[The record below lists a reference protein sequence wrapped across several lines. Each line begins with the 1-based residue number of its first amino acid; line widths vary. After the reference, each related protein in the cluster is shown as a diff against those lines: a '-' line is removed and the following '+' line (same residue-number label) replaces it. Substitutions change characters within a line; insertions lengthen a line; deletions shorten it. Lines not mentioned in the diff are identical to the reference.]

1 MAAQPSNPQMD
12 RYPVTKTAT
21 TTSAL
26 RDSLP
31 DHANDLD
38 SRGLAIDRVGISDLD
53 YPIVVLDKRH
63 EQQHTVAKV
72 TASVTLPSDRRGTH
86 MSRFVEVL
94 NSVRGEI
101 TVRNLPKILR
111 QVQDRLEAD
120 RVQVHL
126 DFPYFISKLA
136 PVSRAESLMKYD
148 CGFHASAQGS
158 EVDFILRVD
167 VPVTTLCPCSKA
179 ISKYGAHNQRGIV
192 SVALRTEGFAWIE
205 DVVQLVESCASAPL
219 YALLK
224 REDEKAVTEQAY
236 ENPRFVE
243 DLLREVSGRLRDEM
257 DATWLHVAVENAESI
272 HAHSAFAELTWPE
285 ESQDLHFSPTSSSL
299 AITPRDLGPSSF
311 GEWLAQRRE
320 SRGYSQ
326 AEFARQI
333 SVSGSYLSRLERGE
347 KHASAGLVASIAE
360 TLGDD
365 PRAIA
370 LRAGFV
376 DTDLGA
382 ILADRFEEL
391 REWARQP

>member
-1 MAAQPSNPQMD
+1 MTST
-12 RYPVTKTAT
+12 VTDTYE
-21 TTSAL
+21 L
-26 RDSLP
+26 RQSLP
-31 DHANDLD
+31 DHASDED

-63 EQQHTVAKV
+63 KQQHTVAKV
-72 TASVTLPSDRRGTH
+72 TASVTLPKEQRGTH

-111 QVQDRLEAD
+111 QMQERLEAD
-120 RVQVHL
+120 HVQLHL
-126 DFPYFISKLA
+126 DFPYFITKRA
-136 PVSRAESLMKYD
+136 PVSRVESLLKYD
-148 CGFHASAQGS
+148 CGFHATAQGS
-158 EVDFILRVD
+158 SVDFILRVD

-179 ISKYGAHNQRGIV
+179 ISKYGAHNQRGVV

-205 DVVQLVESCASAPL
+205 DVVEMVESCASAPL

-243 DLLREVSGRLRDEM
+243 DLLREVCGRLRGEM

-272 HAHSAFAELTWPE
+272 HDHSAFAELTWSE
-285 ESQDLHFSPTSSSL
+285 DSHQLERSPTAPPL
-299 AITPRDLGPSSF
+299 GTTHGTPEPKTF
-311 GEWLAQRRE
+311 GEWLARRRE

-326 AEFARQI
+326 AEFAKQI
-333 SVSGSYLSRLERGE
+333 NVSPSYLSRLERGE
-347 KHASAGLVASIAE
+347 KHPSADLASDLAE
-360 TLGDD
+360 ETGDD
-365 PRAIA
+365 PRAVG

-376 DTDLGA
+376 DPKLGA
-382 ILADRFEEL
+382 ILAQRFEEL
-391 REWARQP
+391 IDWTRST